1 MKFQVITTKSACR
14 TNTAIANQDKNQ
26 SLSSKLPIAHGIY
39 VEIKSEGMSPVA
51 KVSLLETLASSAAV
65 DHDLSHA
72 ELPTVLI
79 TTAQSK

>member
-39 VEIKSEGMSPVA
+39 VEIKSAGMSPVA

-65 DHDLSHA
+65 DHVS
-72 ELPTVLI
+72 
-79 TTAQSK
+79 